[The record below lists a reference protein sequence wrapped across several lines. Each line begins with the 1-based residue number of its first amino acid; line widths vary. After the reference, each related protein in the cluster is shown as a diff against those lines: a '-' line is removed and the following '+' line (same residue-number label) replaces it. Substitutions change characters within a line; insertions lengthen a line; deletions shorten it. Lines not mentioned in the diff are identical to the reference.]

1 VVVEAK
7 GPAAEAGLRSGDVIL
22 SINRIKVDT
31 IAGFELA
38 VKNAGHDATL
48 LIQREGQQS
57 IVTITLQ

>member
-1 VVVEAK
+1 
-7 GPAAEAGLRSGDVIL
+7 VIL
-22 SINRIKVDT
+22 SINRIKVESV
-31 IAGFELA
+31 AAFQQA

>member
-1 VVVEAK
+1 VVEAK
-7 GPAAEAGLRSGDVIL
+7 GPAAEAGLRGGDVIL